1 MYQESCFMSEKNIVI
16 IIKQFKINNYNL
28 TWFQNLCYILI
39 IFYILSVENIVD
51 KFYGWNGES

>member
-1 MYQESCFMSEKNIVI
+1 MYIESCFMSEKNIVI

-28 TWFQNLCYILI
+28 TLFQNLCYILI

-51 KFYGWNGES
+51 KFYGWNCES